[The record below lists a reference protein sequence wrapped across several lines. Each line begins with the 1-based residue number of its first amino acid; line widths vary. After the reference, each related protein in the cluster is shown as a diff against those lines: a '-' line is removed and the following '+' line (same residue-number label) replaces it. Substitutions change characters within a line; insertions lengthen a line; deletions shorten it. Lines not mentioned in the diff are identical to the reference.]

1 MEKVESQSADFLSAR
16 SGVFGRLGEWRK
28 AADDLNRLLQM
39 RPDDHI
45 FWHSLAPLLVQD
57 RRLDEYRQLCRKS
70 LERFGNTTEPYTAE
84 RISKACLIL
93 ASSGADL
100 GLLGKMTDVAV
111 SAKANQRDLAWFQ
124 LVKALFEYRCGNFA
138 RAKDWATQAW
148 TNAEANLGL
157 SWDLNVQV
165 EMVLAMAR
173 YQLKRTEAAQA
184 VLAKEIDV
192 AEAKLPKLESGDLGA
207 GAWNW
212 VMAQAFISEAK
223 ALIGR
228 EPDPL
233 TSKAELK
240 SQKEATSAAQPA
252 ANKEPKSK

>member
-1 MEKVESQSADFLSAR
+1 MVLATCRRVL
-16 SGVFGRLGEWRK
+16 
-28 AADDLNRLLQM
+28 
-39 RPDDHI
+39 RPDDHRV
-45 FWHSLAPLLVQD
+45 WHSLAPLLVQD
-57 RRLDEYRQLCRKS
+57 GRLDEYRQLCRKS

-84 RISKACLIL
+84 RISKDCLIL

-111 SAKANQRDLAWFQ
+111 GANTNQRDLAWFQ
-124 LVKALFEYRCGNFA
+124 LVKGLFEYRCGNFA
-138 RAKDWATQAW
+138 RAKDWAEQALAK
-148 TNAEANLGL
+148 AEANPGATA
-157 SWDLNVQV
+157 DLDVQA
-165 EMVLAMAR
+165 EMVLALAR
-173 YQLKRTEAAQA
+173 FQLGQTKDAQA
-184 VLAKEIDV
+184 ALARETAQ

-207 GAWNW
+207 GAGNW
-212 VMAQAFISEAK
+212 IMAQAFISEAK

-228 EPDPL
+228 ELDPL